1 MSKRQIELAFTSA
14 IVRKASASCLRGR
27 IYSISCTLKR
37 SPALLPSL
45 FLWCSRWNQ
54 IRTRSTCFR
63 DLSFDGLYTLV
74 IGRIASISA
83 SLYYGRIQQTGSCI
97 TVYLLK
103 GVHKSIHLPSFQ
115 NCLSLGFSGLLPVSF
130 PAFSL
135 DSRISFHQSF
145 RQTLYA
151 HSYYQKH
158 SQ

>member
-1 MSKRQIELAFTSA
+1 MRQKDKKKSEPISDLENW
-14 IVRKASASCLRGR
+14 IR
-27 IYSISCTLKR
+27 IILV
-37 SPALLPSL
+37 
-45 FLWCSRWNQ
+45 WCSRWNQ
-54 IRTRSTCFR
+54 IRTRSACFC
-63 DLSFDGLYTLV
+63 DLFFDEFYTLV

-83 SLYYGRIQQTGSCI
+83 SLYYGRVQQTGSCI

-103 GVHKSIHLPSFQ
+103 GVHKSIHPPSFQ
-115 NCLSLGFSGLLPVSF
+115 NCPSLGFSGLLPVSF

-135 DSRISFHQSF
+135 DSRISCHQSF